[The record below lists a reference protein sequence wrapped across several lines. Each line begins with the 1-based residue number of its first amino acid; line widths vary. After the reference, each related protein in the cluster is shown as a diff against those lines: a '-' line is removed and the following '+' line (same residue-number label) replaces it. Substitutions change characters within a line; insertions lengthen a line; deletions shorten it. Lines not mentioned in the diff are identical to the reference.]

1 MGNIL
6 LAFVFSSLKCILLFK
21 KKKTEDAFKVIA
33 NRGNE
38 CGCKVMLILYFNEL

>member
-21 KKKTEDAFKVIA
+21 KKKKLRMHLKLLQIEGMNVDAKL
-33 NRGNE
+33 
-38 CGCKVMLILYFNEL
+38 C